1 MKHLIIKNIGII
13 KSIDIEL
20 KKINVII
27 GPQTLGKSTVLKI
40 ASFCSWVEKRIELSQ
55 TSKTFEQ
62 KSFFITSLIEFHKM
76 EGYFSKES
84 FLEYES
90 DYMHFSYDYGE
101 DKFLFNWKDKRWN
114 YKRPKISYIP
124 SERNL
129 IAAIPNWFEVSMGRN
144 NIRNFMTDW
153 EFARKSEVEDLQI
166 LNLGVSYHYDKN
178 THKDEI
184 RVLNDKYID
193 FTNASSGLQ
202 SLVPMY
208 IFINYLYNLPKDDK
222 KISNIAEEWSN
233 NELLHIIYDEL
244 FKKKGKTSSKKILR
258 EKTLTGEI
266 EPVELIYTVNTFGNF
281 ALKFSSPK
289 YRDEFL
295 DICNNYIRTSHCDIY
310 LEEPENN
317 LFPPTQA
324 EVVDW
329 LLDKTNST
337 KENSLMIATHS
348 PYILT
353 RFLSKNL
360 NIGMFV
366 THTLNDGHSSVKS
379 LTQDEQTYIYD
390 YGIDAFF
397 NLENLV
403 ED

>member
-1 MKHLIIKNIGII
+1 M
-13 KSIDIEL
+13 
-20 KKINVII
+20 
-27 GPQTLGKSTVLKI
+27 
-40 ASFCSWVEKRIELSQ
+40 
-55 TSKTFEQ
+55 
-62 KSFFITSLIEFHKM
+62 
-76 EGYFSKES
+76 
-84 FLEYES
+84 
-90 DYMHFSYDYGE
+90 
-101 DKFLFNWKDKRWN
+101 
-114 YKRPKISYIP
+114 
-124 SERNL
+124 
-129 IAAIPNWFEVSMGRN
+129 
-144 NIRNFMTDW
+144 
-153 EFARKSEVEDLQI
+153 
-166 LNLGVSYHYDKN
+166 
-178 THKDEI
+178 
-184 RVLNDKYID
+184 
-193 FTNASSGLQ
+193 
-202 SLVPMY
+202 
-208 IFINYLYNLPKDDK
+208 
-222 KISNIAEEWSN
+222 
-233 NELLHIIYDEL
+233 
-244 FKKKGKTSSKKILR
+244 
-258 EKTLTGEI
+258 TGEI